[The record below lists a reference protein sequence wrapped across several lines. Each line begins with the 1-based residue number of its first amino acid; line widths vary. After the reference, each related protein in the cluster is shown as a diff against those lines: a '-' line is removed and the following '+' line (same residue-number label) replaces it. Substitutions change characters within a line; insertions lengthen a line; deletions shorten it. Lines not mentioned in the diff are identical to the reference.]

1 MFFPGDSRFL
11 RSLELSHGLG
21 DAVMQILADRDS
33 LIHPSIEVDIS
44 TNTPLF
50 HYIANTQMPLHSS
63 HRYYEIHSYIRAE
76 NPENPEE
83 EDSKISLP

>member
-11 RSLELSHGLG
+11 RSLELSHEYSPI
-21 DAVMQILADRDS
+21 ATASFTRVS
-33 LIHPSIEVDIS
+33 KSTF

-50 HYIANTQMPLHSS
+50 DYITNTQMPLHSS